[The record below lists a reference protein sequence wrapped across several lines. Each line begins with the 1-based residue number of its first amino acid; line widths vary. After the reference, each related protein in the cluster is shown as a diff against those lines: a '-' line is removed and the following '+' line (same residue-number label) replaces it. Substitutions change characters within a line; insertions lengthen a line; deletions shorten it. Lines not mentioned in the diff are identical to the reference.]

1 MSTQIEADAE
11 ALNVVK
17 ASLDAF
23 VYARTRGVVQSGPFE
38 GMKLLDTL
46 AWKESRLSP
55 LVLGCYE
62 EELHGE
68 LERQIARLAKLSAPL
83 VVVIGS
89 AEGYYAVGL
98 KRRLSKAVVQALD
111 PDENANAICRRNA
124 ELNDVELVI
133 NPAPE
138 ESTKTPDLLFL
149 DCEGHELTYLDPEKY
164 SWVRGV
170 HVVVEVH
177 DFEHQNTG
185 AILLERFRGS
195 HRITAVFE
203 GPRNPNR
210 FPLLTGLSSDCR
222 WLAVSENRPITM
234 YWYIMEPRGV
244 SLS

>member
-1 MSTQIEADAE
+1 MNAPVEINAHAVEA
-11 ALNVVK
+11 VK
-17 ASLDAF
+17 ASLDKF

-38 GMKLLDTL
+38 GMKLLPDL

-55 LVLGCYE
+55 LLLGCYE
-62 EELHGE
+62 EELQGE
-68 LERQIARLAKLSAPL
+68 LVRQIARLTKLPAPR

-98 KRRLSKAVVQALD
+98 KWRVPHAAVYALE
-111 PDENANAICRRNA
+111 PDEAANEICRQNA
-124 ELNDVELVI
+124 ALNNVEVAI
-133 NPAPE
+133 NPSSE
-138 ESTKTPDLLFL
+138 EAAQVPDLMFL
-149 DCEGHELTYLDPEKY
+149 DCEGNELTYLDPEHFP
-164 SWVRGV
+164 WVSSV
-170 HVVVEVH
+170 PIIAEIH

-195 HRITAVFE
+195 HRITALFE

-210 FPLLTGLSSDCR
+210 YPLLTGLSSDCR

-234 YWYIMEPRGV
+234 YWYVMEPRGV